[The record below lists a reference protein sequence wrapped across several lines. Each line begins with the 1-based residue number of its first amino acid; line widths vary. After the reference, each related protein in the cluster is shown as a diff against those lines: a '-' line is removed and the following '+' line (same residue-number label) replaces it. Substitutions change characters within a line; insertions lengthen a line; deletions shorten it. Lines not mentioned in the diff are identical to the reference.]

1 MDTTASLVRAL
12 KARTGIESD
21 YGIAKRLGISKQAAS
36 GYATGRHTL
45 GDDVALQVA
54 AELALDPGYVLACMA
69 HERAKRPPLK
79 QAWERV
85 AKRLAHAAIFLLC
98 VGVTWWLDV
107 DLETVA
113 QAAFSIVGYTHYAH
127 SEHYVC
133 WAGVAFAVALLLRA
147 LQAARDRP

>member
-21 YGIAKRLGISKQAAS
+21 YGIAKHLGVTKQTLS
-36 GYATGRHTL
+36 NYRTGVTAMSPEI
-45 GDDVALQVA
+45 GMQVA
-54 AELALDPGYVLACMA
+54 DELGLDQGYVLACLA
-69 HERAKRPPLK
+69 AERAKRPPEK
-79 QAWERV
+79 EAWERV

-113 QAAFSIVGYTHYAH
+113 QAATAIVGYTHYAN
-127 SEHYVC
+127 SP
-133 WAGVAFAVALLLRA
+133 AVALFAVLVIARA
-147 LQAARDRP
+147 LKRPRLQP